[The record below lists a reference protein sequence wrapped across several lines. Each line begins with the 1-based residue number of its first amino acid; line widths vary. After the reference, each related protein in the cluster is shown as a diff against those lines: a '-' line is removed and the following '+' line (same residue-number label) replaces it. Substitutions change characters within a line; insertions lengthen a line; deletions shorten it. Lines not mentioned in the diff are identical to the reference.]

1 MTEQENVQVVQRL
14 YAAFQRGDF
23 AAFLN
28 TLADEVEWFVPGPQP
43 ILPWA
48 GLHKGREQVAQFFT
62 EYAQTAEIQQFE
74 PREFIAQGE
83 RVVVLGY
90 RRDRVKTTDRSFEG
104 EWAQVFSLRAGK
116 IVNFRGYIDTAAI
129 VAAFRGD

>member
-1 MTEQENVQVVQRL
+1 MSAQDSVQAVQRL
-14 YAAFQRGDF
+14 YAAFQQGDF

-28 TLADEVEWFVPGPQP
+28 TLADDVKWLVPGPKQ

-48 GLHKGREQVAQFFT
+48 GLRRGREQDAQFFA
-62 EYAQTAEIQQFE
+62 EFAQTAETQQFE

-83 RVVVLGY
+83 RVVVLGH
-90 RRDRVKTTDRSFEG
+90 RRDRVKATGRIFESD
-104 EWAQVFSLRAGK
+104 WVQVFSLHEGK
-116 IVNFRGYIDTAAI
+116 IVSFRGYTDTAAL